1 MVAID
6 FGLIHEAAQVLLS
19 GGLVVFPTETV
30 YGLGALAGDAS
41 AVARLYRVKGRPATN
56 PLIVHVASI
65 DAARELA
72 GEGWNPWAEALAQRF
87 WPGPLTLVLPRA
99 FGLADAVT
107 AGGPTMAVRVPDH
120 PVALALLQ
128 ACGKPVVAPSAN
140 TSGRLSP
147 TLAAHVEQDL
157 GDSVDLILDGGPC
170 RAGVESTVIDLTV
183 NPPRVLR
190 PGPIAPALLEA
201 VLGGL
206 ATGPGNETIARS
218 PGLETRHYAPL
229 TPMMSF
235 GDYREAVQ
243 HVAISKA
250 KGHSVLLIVFE
261 DRQADIV
268 LSAIPSM
275 AESALYAA
283 LHRADAGRPDL
294 IVVVL
299 PPDQPD
305 WWAVRDRL
313 KRASRGMDLLQA

>member
-1 MVAID
+1 
-6 FGLIHEAAQVLLS
+6 
-19 GGLVVFPTETV
+19 
-30 YGLGALAGDAS
+30 
-41 AVARLYRVKGRPATN
+41 
-56 PLIVHVASI
+56 
-65 DAARELA
+65 
-72 GEGWNPWAEALAQRF
+72 
-87 WPGPLTLVLPRA
+87 
-99 FGLADAVT
+99 
-107 AGGPTMAVRVPDH
+107 
-120 PVALALLQ
+120 
-128 ACGKPVVAPSAN
+128 
-140 TSGRLSP
+140 
-147 TLAAHVEQDL
+147 
-157 GDSVDLILDGGPC
+157 
-170 RAGVESTVIDLTV
+170 
-183 NPPRVLR
+183 
-190 PGPIAPALLEA
+190 LLEA

-235 GDYREAVQ
+235 DDYREAVQ
-243 HVAISKA
+243 HVADSRA

-283 LHRADAGRPDL
+283 LHRADAGCPDL

-299 PPDQPD
+299 PPDQPE